1 MASGGTSPSLK
12 NNRLIIPVKNFWAAE
27 KMPQPSTKSDESPL
41 RTTFNLLIS
50 GHTSE
55 RLGADKARVLERL
68 NEVLDAIRE
77 TFSSRADRRLR
88 VWTGLSEG
96 TDDAAIEWARRNSV
110 SLYCVAA
117 SASSLPEG
125 FDQHHAR
132 VIAIT
137 GQATEDDR
145 DPLWVQASDEYKLSM
160 ADAVVVVWD
169 GDKARSASG
178 GAVRILA
185 EALRRRVPVLWI
197 DLQGQC
203 RLSAPFDPEVSSPI
217 RLDLVDPLV
226 PQTLE
231 PLFNPPW
238 PDFEGKPQRLEQ
250 QLKPLLST
258 TEFARMSDLLGEKDD
273 PGKDPKLAGFWHMGF
288 FRLLNPMERR
298 WKVRWRE
305 TVGAYR
311 GDEKQ
316 KFVRGSGLDEQ
327 SFWTRMFDPIDR
339 AAKHAANRYR
349 DGIVLSHLLSSMAVL
364 GAVAGTIGWLGLD
377 DWAWALVELVA
388 LLAIGVI
395 VRRGN
400 ARGRQAIRDLF
411 LRTRRAA
418 EALRLSA
425 LLYPFLA
432 SLPELHRGLWQ
443 VADEG
448 KSGKRQIVLSR
459 PADWLALQAL
469 RDAEPPSPEPHLQA
483 NTSAENKQTPQ
494 PYILSEQQ
502 EALTKHLTL
511 FIDDQ
516 VDYHEGNAKKYETTH
531 HRLHRLT
538 QSVYYLVLAVVVAHV
553 LELGIEGLW
562 HDEHNLLTSFA
573 HVWAEQHWLILITAF
588 FPALAGALHGIL
600 STLEFQRIAK
610 ASDQTALKLEQI
622 KASLERTKERTDKTL
637 INLRAH
643 ALLTA
648 QVAFAEHDSWSNLM
662 AAQNLSIPA

>member
-1 MASGGTSPSLK
+1 
-12 NNRLIIPVKNFWAAE
+12 
-27 KMPQPSTKSDESPL
+27 
-41 RTTFNLLIS
+41 
-50 GHTSE
+50 
-55 RLGADKARVLERL
+55 
-68 NEVLDAIRE
+68 
-77 TFSSRADRRLR
+77 
-88 VWTGLSEG
+88 
-96 TDDAAIEWARRNSV
+96 V

-117 SASSLPEG
+117 SATSLPEG
-125 FDQHHAR
+125 FDPKHAR

-137 GQATEDDR
+137 DKTTEDDH

-160 ADAVVVVWD
+160 ADAVVVAWD
-169 GDKARSASG
+169 GEKARGASG
-178 GAVRILA
+178 GVVRILA

-203 RLSAPFDPEVSSPI
+203 RLSAPFDPNVSSPI

-226 PQTLE
+226 PETLE
-231 PLFNPPW
+231 PLFNRPW
-238 PDFEGKPQRLEQ
+238 PDFEDKPQQLEQ
-250 QLKPLLST
+250 QIKPLLST
-258 TEFARMSDLLGEKDD
+258 TEFARMSDFLGAKDD
-273 PGKDPKLAGFWHMGF
+273 PGEYPKLAGFWHTGF
-288 FRLLNPMERR
+288 FRLLTPIESR
-298 WKVRWRE
+298 WKVRWR
-305 TVGAYR
+305 TKVGAYR
-311 GDEKQ
+311 GEDG
-316 KFVRGSGLDEQ
+316 FVSGSGLDKQ
-327 SFWTRMFDPIDR
+327 SFWTRMFDPLDR
-339 AAKHAANRYR
+339 AATHAANRYR

-364 GAVAGTIGWLGLD
+364 GAVAGMIGWLGID

-411 LRTRRAA
+411 LKTRRAA

-443 VADEG
+443 IADEG
-448 KSGKRQIVLSR
+448 KSGKKQIVLSR

-469 RDAEPPSPEPHLQA
+469 RDAEPPSPALPLQA
-483 NTSAENKQTPQ
+483 NTSAENKQAPQ
-494 PYILSEQQ
+494 PYILSERQ
-502 EALTKHLTL
+502 EALSKHLL
-511 FIDDQ
+511 SFIDDQ
-516 VDYHEGNAKKYETTH
+516 VAYHKGNAKKSETTH

-553 LELGIEGLW
+553 LELGIEWLW

-573 HVWAEQHWLILITAF
+573 HFWAEQHWLILITAF
-588 FPALAGALHGIL
+588 FPALAAALHGIL
-600 STLEFQRIAK
+600 SALELQRIAK
-610 ASDQTALKLEQI
+610 ASEQTAMQLEQI
-622 KASLERTKERTDKTL
+622 KASLERTEKTP

-648 QVAFAEHDSWSNLM
+648 QLAFAEHDSWSNLM